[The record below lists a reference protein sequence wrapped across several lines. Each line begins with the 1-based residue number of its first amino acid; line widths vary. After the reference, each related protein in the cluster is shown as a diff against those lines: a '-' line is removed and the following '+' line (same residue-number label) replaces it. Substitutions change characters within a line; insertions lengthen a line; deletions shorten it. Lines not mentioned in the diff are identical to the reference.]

1 MAGHVIKNYLEHL
14 PDFKISGIARSE
26 DRKNNVHGLD
36 VTDVNKLENH
46 LTKNKYDFV
55 INCVGVLNFNVDKNI
70 KNAIFVN
77 SYFPHLLA
85 HYGSN
90 YNFKLIHI
98 STDCVFSGNLGN
110 YDESALKDGI
120 GAYSQTK
127 SLGEVIDSINLTFRT
142 SIIGPEI
149 KLDGIG
155 LFHWFMNQ
163 NKVISGYKNVY
174 WTGVTTLEL
183 AKAIKE
189 AINCDLKGVYHLVN
203 NTKISKLEILTI
215 FNEVF
220 KKNNIKI
227 ISDTNKKVDKSLINS
242 RVDFNFSVPGYY
254 QMFTDMKKWIIDNR
268 ELYSHYNVL

>member
-1 MAGHVIKNYLEHL
+1 
-14 PDFKISGIARSE
+14 
-26 DRKNNVHGLD
+26 
-36 VTDVNKLENH
+36 
-46 LTKNKYDFV
+46 
-55 INCVGVLNFNVDKNI
+55 
-70 KNAIFVN
+70 
-77 SYFPHLLA
+77 
-85 HYGSN
+85 
-90 YNFKLIHI
+90 
-98 STDCVFSGNLGN
+98 
-110 YDESALKDGI
+110 
-120 GAYSQTK
+120 
-127 SLGEVIDSINLTFRT
+127 
-142 SIIGPEI
+142 
-149 KLDGIG
+149 
-155 LFHWFMNQ
+155 MNQ

-227 ISDTNKKVDKSLINS
+227 ISDTNKVDKSLINS

-268 ELYSHYNVL
+268 ELYSHYIMYYSDIL